1 MQYSKAFIR
10 FNWITLVF
18 IYLIVIA
25 GSFVRI
31 SGAGMG
37 CPDWPR
43 CFGQW
48 VPPTEA
54 KELPTDYRETYLDK
68 RTKKIQKFCRFLS
81 SIGLKK
87 TSDAI
92 MNDPT
97 LLKEEPFNARKTW
110 IEYINR
116 LFGFVAGNLMLIG
129 LFWIILKYR
138 KERILL
144 LSAIN
149 LILMGIEAWFGSIVV
164 ASNLV
169 PWTITIHMLLAL
181 VIIALQ
187 IYILYV
193 ISPVHNQKIN
203 LNKTMKM
210 LVFIVFIITFYQM
223 ILGTQVREYVDELT
237 KSGYGREDWTDK
249 MGLSFLIHRSF
260 SWLVLILMTYMVWRN
275 EKQEKIWMIRTAYIM
290 LALELIGGVLLA
302 YADMPGLVQT
312 SHLVFAAVLFGILT
326 MLVFRIR
333 PLFAGKIQ

>member
-10 FNWITLVF
+10 FNWFTLIF
-18 IYLIVIA
+18 IYLIVFA

-37 CPDWPR
+37 CPDWPK
-43 CFGQW
+43 CFGRW
-48 VPPTEA
+48 VPPTKA
-54 KELPTDYRETYLDK
+54 KELPTDYRERYLEK
-68 RTKKIQKFCRFLS
+68 RTKKIKKFCRFLES
-81 SIGLKK
+81 VGMRK
-87 TSDAI
+87 TSEKI
-92 MNDPT
+92 LEDPT
-97 LLKEEPFNARKTW
+97 LLKEEPFNVQKTW
-110 IEYINR
+110 TEYINR

-144 LSAIN
+144 LSAVN

-169 PWTITIHMLLAL
+169 PWTITVHMLLAL

-187 IYILYV
+187 LYILFL
-193 ISPVHNQKIN
+193 ISPVQNQKIN

-275 EKQEKIWMIRTAYIM
+275 EKQEKIWMIRSAYTM
-290 LALELIGGVLLA
+290 LALELTGGVLLA

-333 PLFAGKIQ
+333 PVFKS